1 MIADNA
7 AIRNHIDELK
17 LSYEGYKRQ
26 LSRPELSSERQER
39 LKASI
44 QMLEQEIGT
53 LETLAQFGRVETDRG
68 KIEAEVRERLG
79 IVKQRL
85 VSDPALDG
93 YSREEREQTSGE
105 VRALEWALGEDRLI
119 RDTQEWARETAFD
132 PTRAE
137 RTVPALL
144 DRLMRESDDVDTKAN
159 AMYDAGQ
166 LHIVGAIPALA
177 AALADEPLV
186 SETALGALSKF
197 SDEELRGAGLDAE
210 VLARVEVA
218 RQKG

>member
-7 AIRNHIDELK
+7 EIRSHIDELK

-26 LSRPELSSERQER
+26 LSRPELSNERQER
-39 LKASI
+39 LKASV

-53 LETLAQFGRVETDRG
+53 LETLVQFGRVEADRG
-68 KIEAEVRERLG
+68 KIEAEVRERLDV
-79 IVKQRL
+79 VKQRL
-85 VSDPALDG
+85 ASDPALDG
-93 YSREEREQTSGE
+93 YTEEEREQTSGE
-105 VRALEWALGEDRLI
+105 LKALEWALGQDRLV
-119 RDTQEWARETAFD
+119 RDTQEWVRATEFD

-144 DRLMRESDDVDTKAN
+144 DRLMRESDDVDTRAN

-166 LHIVGAIPALA
+166 LHIVAAIPALVA
-177 AALADEPLV
+177 GLAEEPLV

-197 SDEELRGAGLDAE
+197 SDEELRGAGVDE
-210 VLARVEVA
+210 DVLARVAVA
-218 RQKG
+218 RQQS